1 MKVDDIGVFVGIDV
15 GKCEH
20 WATAVTSQGKK
31 VFDKAL
37 PNDEARL
44 RVLYETLACHGRL
57 LVVVD
62 QVRHHQAPWR
72 SPSPRTWAFTVGY
85 PAWPV
90 HQAHRQPESGQRQ
103 DRRA

>member
-1 MKVDDIGVFVGIDV
+1 MKVGDIGVFVGIDV

-20 WATAVTSQGKK
+20 RATAVTRQGKK

-44 RVLYETLACHGRL
+44 RALYETLACHGRL

-62 QVRHHQAPWR
+62 QVRHHRRPGTR
-72 SPSPRTWAFTVGY
+72 PRPGHGYHSRLPSR
-85 PAWPV
+85 PV
-90 HQAHRQPESGQRQ
+90 HEAHRRPDTR
-103 DRRA
+103 